1 MLSSQNEKT
10 KIFDNIK
17 NGSVI
22 YSLAE
27 TQLSFTIILV
37 NNSLLT
43 FGSNFETIRINQ
55 GMVADFTHLSYG
67 AASCKLL
74 RLRSWN

>member
-27 TQLSFTIILV
+27 TQLYFTIILV

-43 FGSNFETIRINQ
+43 FGSNSNQ
-55 GMVADFTHLSYG
+55 PGNGLVADFTHLSYG

>member
-27 TQLSFTIILV
+27 TQVSFTIILA

-43 FGSNFETIRINQ
+43 FGSNFETISDQPGN
-55 GMVADFTHLSYG
+55 G
-67 AASCKLL
+67 C
-74 RLRSWN
+74 